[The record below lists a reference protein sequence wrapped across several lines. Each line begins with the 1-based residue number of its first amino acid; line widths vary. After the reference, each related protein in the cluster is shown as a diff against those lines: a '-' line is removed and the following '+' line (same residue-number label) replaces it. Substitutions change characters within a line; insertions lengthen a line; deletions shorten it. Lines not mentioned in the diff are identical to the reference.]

1 MRKGVVAVACL
12 ALVIAAA
19 AAAGQRDTA
28 PIQDTPDLP
37 WTNPSH
43 QSNLEVL
50 LAPIASHIANR
61 AVTAR
66 CEGDTDWV
74 TLVTQQGGNP
84 NAELGYV
91 SATFSATTR
100 TATSIATFMELRT
113 AVCAP
118 LKAFASATTKPTKCS
133 PITQAPSTTKRVKV
147 TTRKR
152 VVVNGVATSKL
163 VTSYKT
169 VTVPGAKTTGPPGPC
184 YIAGNREAA
193 DMPDAFWAAYG
204 DYAQAILTL
213 AHEAIHLG
221 GVVGAT
227 LRSGAVAGDAQAEA
241 KATCYGMQWMPY
253 VATQLGDTADDA
265 QAIATYYWERIY
277 PGYRTALNSQYWS
290 ADCTPGGAMDIR
302 PAGSTQWP

>member
-1 MRKGVVAVACL
+1 MRNGVIGVACL
-12 ALVIAAA
+12 ALVVV
-19 AAAGQRDTA
+19 AAAGGARRDTA
-28 PIQDTPDLP
+28 PIQNTPDLP

-43 QSNLEVL
+43 QSNLELL

-61 AVTAR
+61 SVTVR

-74 TLVTQQGGNP
+74 ALVTQTGGNP

-100 TATSIATFMELRT
+100 TATSVASFMELRT

-133 PITQAPSTTKRVKV
+133 PITQAPPTTKRVKV

-152 VVVNGVATSKL
+152 VVVNGVATSKM
-163 VTSYKT
+163 VTSYKS
-169 VTVPGAKTTGPPGPC
+169 VTVPGAKTTGPPGLC
-184 YIAGNREAA
+184 YLAGNREAA
-193 DMPDAFWAAYG
+193 DMPNAYWDAYG

-213 AHEAIHLG
+213 AHESIHLG
-221 GVVGAT
+221 GVVGTT
-227 LRSGAVAGDAQAEA
+227 LRSGATAGDAQAEA

-253 VATQLGDTADDA
+253 VATQLGATADDA

-277 PGYRTALNSQYWS
+277 PAYRTALSAQYWS
-290 ADCTPGGAMDIR
+290 PDCTSGGPLDIR
-302 PAGSTQWP
+302 APGSTVWP